1 MRLAGLQT
9 LQGGSNNNKKGIS
22 IVRRLITKSL
32 ELLSFVIIAIIVL
45 GAAIGGASTGGFFGF
60 IGGLIGGAVMSIVIF
75 GALFVLMDTADNTK
89 RIVELMEQQQQDS

>member
-1 MRLAGLQT
+1 M
-9 LQGGSNNNKKGIS
+9 
-22 IVRRLITKSL
+22 RRLITKSL